1 MPKEKC
7 DGNAFAVERLA
18 KRYVSLRN
26 QVVLLMLT
34 VAKQADLDSLEKK
47 REMNAYMRSLTCH
60 EMGCVVP
67 SSKNQ

>member
-47 REMNAYMRSLTCH
+47 REMNAYMRW
-60 EMGCVVP
+60 VVWCLQARI
-67 SSKNQ
+67 SNTV

>member
-47 REMNAYMRSLTCH
+47 REMNAYMRW
-60 EMGCVVP
+60 VVWRLQARI
-67 SSKNQ
+67 SNTV